1 MRISFT
7 PASAPAPDE
16 SAAIA
21 AVPSENFT
29 KSRRFIVISSARRPS
44 PDVLR
49 NLDRLRDQSKASE
62 AIGHRLLAPDDLVV
76 DRDNVIIR
84 SVDEALDR
92 GDVDTRRLGLR
103 LGDLVVMLIGPH
115 TFR

>member
-1 MRISFT
+1 MSFT
-7 PASAPAPDE
+7 HASALALDE

-29 KSRRFIVISSARRPS
+29 KSRRFIVISSARRPF

-49 NLDRLRDQSKASE
+49 NLDRFRDQSKACE
-62 AIGHRLLAPDDLVV
+62 AIRHRLLALDDLVV
-76 DRDNVIIR
+76 DRDDVIIR

-92 GDVDTRRLGLR
+92 CDVDPRRLGLR

-115 TFR
+115 